1 MIIYKV
7 RKNPSLWRKRST
19 RLCVKQGR
27 MLSYFNPNSEDCKC
41 LSELLLPSNL
51 NTEMKIKLNKAILK
65 RSAIRRSSSVKVLY
79 NYLDL
84 ISPAHSTVLLI
95 IDRIL
100 SSIFFIN
107 SFYPLRTRTVTVIK
121 AVLQLLIY
129 KVILTLWRGFF
140 KWWKYKILIK
150 YFNVFHHSK

>member
-1 MIIYKV
+1 MFI
-7 RKNPSLWRKRST
+7 RATPS
-19 RLCVKQGR
+19 
-27 MLSYFNPNSEDCKC
+27 
-41 LSELLLPSNL
+41 SNL
-51 NTEMKIKLNKAILK
+51 NTEMKIKLNKAILEK
-65 RSAIRRSSSVKVLY
+65 KSAIRRSSSVKILY

-140 KWWKYKILIK
+140 LSDENIR
-150 YFNVFHHSK
+150 F

>member
-1 MIIYKV
+1 MFI
-7 RKNPSLWRKRST
+7 RATPS
-19 RLCVKQGR
+19 
-27 MLSYFNPNSEDCKC
+27 
-41 LSELLLPSNL
+41 SNL

-140 KWWKYKILIK
+140 K
-150 YFNVFHHSK
+150 